1 MTVSARFQCLD
12 SHDAQQ
18 NLEEEKKYWN
28 RTGFESLQKLWAKW
42 TGHEADA
49 DSYALEMKADI
60 NNALAEA
67 ARGTAFGWGK
77 AICII
82 RDEDSDRATFRA
94 HNTLKELYAMRFA
107 ARLETLHTPTAVME
121 SWPGYVLS
129 DKRKQAIRIR
139 TPLISAR
146 NFADLIL
153 PATPW
158 AGTRHINS
166 EMYPAGTPTPL
177 VVSGGGNGSPF
188 FFPTH
193 VDGVAHMAVIGPT
206 GVGKTTLEGA
216 VICAYD
222 SIPDVRITAFDVGWS
237 SWPIAHLLGA
247 DYREIGSEETLA
259 LCPLTLLDKPGGEQ
273 WLFGWLER
281 AFARFSYEMDE
292 DDIEELAR
300 ALRQAKREGMRTLT
314 ELRHCI
320 NLGRKR
326 MRKILYQYTHYW
338 QHIFDGKPNTETTDN
353 RLTFYE
359 IGRLSELSIQ
369 AAAPAMELMLQFITA
384 DLQAQQ
390 TPFPSWIFADEW
402 HRLLSDKVSIHWFQD
417 ALRMFRRLN
426 CGFVGF
432 SQSLVL
438 LCQS

>member
-1 MTVSARFQCLD
+1 
-12 SHDAQQ
+12 
-18 NLEEEKKYWN
+18 
-28 RTGFESLQKLWAKW
+28 
-42 TGHEADA
+42 
-49 DSYALEMKADI
+49 
-60 NNALAEA
+60 
-67 ARGTAFGWGK
+67 
-77 AICII
+77 
-82 RDEDSDRATFRA
+82 
-94 HNTLKELYAMRFA
+94 
-107 ARLETLHTPTAVME
+107 
-121 SWPGYVLS
+121 
-129 DKRKQAIRIR
+129 
-139 TPLISAR
+139 
-146 NFADLIL
+146 
-153 PATPW
+153 
-158 AGTRHINS
+158 
-166 EMYPAGTPTPL
+166 
-177 VVSGGGNGSPF
+177 
-188 FFPTH
+188 
-193 VDGVAHMAVIGPT
+193 MAVIGPT

-222 SIPDVRITAFDVGWS
+222 SIPDVRVTAFDVGWS

-247 DYREIGSEETLA
+247 NYREIGSEETLA

-432 SQSLVL
+432 SQSLADL
-438 LCQS
+438 LKNENAQLLLESFKGKIWLPNPAAKGEFVRNMYRSIGLDEHKITSIASAKPRAEYFYDSEIGSRKFRLDLGDIAKAICGSTGYPDVQRARTILAESPDEFLDAWLRERVPKRESNLRLIAETQVAAGR